1 MILERLQ
8 IQQFRNLQSVSLIP
22 AAGLNVMYGI
32 NGSGKSS
39 LLEAIHYLGFGRS
52 FRSARHQHVIQHD
65 ADSFTVF
72 CKAIDEES
80 TQSAAIGYQR
90 LRNGESIIRVNGE
103 QLNRASDLVKLLPV
117 QIFTPNSA
125 EVIHGAPS
133 LRRRFLDWG
142 LFHVEQSFLTLN
154 ARYQQILAHR
164 NALLRKGVL
173 GSEGAYWNESL
184 AVRGEQ
190 VDKLRESYLD
200 RLAPYIYANL
210 SHFLPEFSF
219 EISYYSGWDRSKSLA
234 DVLNQNMPR
243 DLKYG
248 FTSQGPHKADLRV
261 KADGIIAQEVLSRGQ
276 ARMLMAALLLS
287 QSQYL
292 LTEKRKGCVFL
303 LDDIGAELDSAKRE
317 AFISELLNSSAQ
329 IFVTAVEKQHVG
341 FVEDYKD
348 KKMFHVEHGQVKE
361 E

>member
-1 MILERLQ
+1 MKLERLQ
-8 IQQFRNLQSVSLIP
+8 IQQFRNLQNISLVP
-22 AAGLNVMYGI
+22 AAGLNIIYGV

-65 ADSFTVF
+65 TDSFTVF
-72 CKAIDEES
+72 CKTLDEAS
-80 TQSAAIGYQR
+80 TKSAAIGYQR
-90 LRNGESIIRVNGE
+90 LRSGESIIKVNGE
-103 QLNRASDLVKLLPV
+103 QLSRTSDLVKLLPV
-117 QIFTPNSA
+117 QIFTPISS
-125 EVIHGAPS
+125 EVIHGAPN

-142 LFHVEQSFLTLN
+142 LFHVEQSFLALN
-154 ARYQQILAHR
+154 GRYQQILAHR
-164 NALLRKGVL
+164 NALLRKG
-173 GSEGAYWNESL
+173 SFNSQGAFWDESL
-184 AVRGEQ
+184 AESGEQ
-190 VDKLRESYLD
+190 VDKLRESYLE
-200 RLAPYIYANL
+200 RLLPYIYTNL

-219 EISYYSGWDRSKSLA
+219 EISYHSGWDRSKSLA
-234 DVLNQNMPR
+234 EVLKQNMPR

-261 KADGIIAQEVLSRGQ
+261 KADGIAAQEVLSRGQ

-292 LTEKRKGCVFL
+292 LQEKQKGCVFL
-303 LDDIGAELDSAKRE
+303 LDDIGAELDAVKRE
-317 AFISELLNSSAQ
+317 AFISELLKSSAQ
-329 IFVTAVEKQHVG
+329 LFVTAVEKQHVD